1 MPTAKPRIT
10 ITLSDE
16 QHITLQSLAKVQGV
30 SMSSIVVDLLDTTL
44 PVLQR
49 LTEVLKNASE
59 APQAVLDG
67 LKASLDS
74 AQVDMLGHGKAA
86 MNQLDLLVQMSG
98 GVDAGDTAPSGAPAA
113 SPQGR
118 PPTSNRGVRNVPPE
132 SKNRLISPSKS
143 RASVDSN
150 GRAKK

>member
-16 QHITLQSLAKVQGV
+16 QHATLQALSQVQGV
-30 SMSSIVVDLLDTTL
+30 SMSSIVVDLVETTL

-49 LTEVLKNASE
+49 LTTVLQNASE

-67 LKASLDS
+67 LRGSLDS
-74 AQVDMLGHGKAA
+74 AMGDVEGHGAA
-86 MNQLDLLVQMSG
+86 VMGQLDLLVRLSG
-98 GVDAGDTAPSGAPAA
+98 SGDGAAAPSPE
-113 SPQGR
+113 PE
-118 PPTSNRGVRNVPPE
+118 PPTSNRGVRNVPPT
-132 SKNRLISPSKS
+132 SKNRSISPSKS
-143 RASVDSN
+143 RSSSNSN